1 MLTHTRRD
9 LDFINIL
16 SYDYHVASE
25 PQVNHHAPLRARSD
39 FEDVFDPNE
48 ELNIVRERLLLLSL
62 TLKKNTKPLQ
72 QVSLFLSLYG
82 LAFLSMKNSGRDRSD
97 LST

>member
-1 MLTHTRRD
+1 
-9 LDFINIL
+9 L

-48 ELNIVRERLLLLSL
+48 ELNIVRERLLYLLSL
-62 TLKKNTKPLQ
+62 TLKNLYNKC
-72 QVSLFLSLYG
+72 LSFYG
-82 LAFLSMKNSGRDRSD
+82 LAFLSMKKNAGRDRSD